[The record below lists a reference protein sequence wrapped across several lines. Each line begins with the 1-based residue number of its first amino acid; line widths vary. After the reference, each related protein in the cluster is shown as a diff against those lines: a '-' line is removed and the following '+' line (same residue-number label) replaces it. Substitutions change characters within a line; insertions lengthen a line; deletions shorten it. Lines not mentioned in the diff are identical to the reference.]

1 MRLAVGA
8 RSWDLARLL
17 LAESLGIGAAG
28 CVGGLLVAG
37 GCIRAFSIFP
47 RLSVIPLASLDLRV
61 DWRVCVIATSVT
73 VISAVVFGL
82 APLRQSINLD
92 LIAGLRSR
100 SAAEGTA
107 RRGFLQMI
115 QIGVAL
121 ALLAGASLFLRTFRN
136 AEAADP
142 FLHSGTLML
151 ANVDT
156 NGPSGAIA
164 FFDHLVE
171 QIRALPGVQSAGAAW
186 IQFSGHTGSATPISR
201 RLERRFKVDTPNS
214 FLQATG
220 RAVLFTPSLILS
232 GVPARRTA
240 FAVPP
245 LLPPCALPPH
255 DCVHPHIRN
264 CQRAIQCYR
273 RRLRQQCRRCD

>member
-1 MRLAVGA
+1 VIPRGPRNASGKDRASAVDALLPSLSHVDRGYAQCTVRGRRRAAGGLRQHRGTHAHPRRPKAKGNRHAACGGA

-73 VISAVVFGL
+73 VISAVVLGL

-121 ALLAGASLFLRTFRN
+121 VLLAGASLFLRTFRH
-136 AEAADP
+136 AKAADP
-142 FLHSGTLML
+142 FLHSGNLML

-156 NGPSGAIA
+156 NGP
-164 FFDHLVE
+164 
-171 QIRALPGVQSAGAAW
+171 
-186 IQFSGHTGSATPISR
+186 
-201 RLERRFKVDTPNS
+201 
-214 FLQATG
+214 
-220 RAVLFTPSLILS
+220 
-232 GVPARRTA
+232 
-240 FAVPP
+240 
-245 LLPPCALPPH
+245 
-255 DCVHPHIRN
+255 
-264 CQRAIQCYR
+264 
-273 RRLRQQCRRCD
+273 